1 MFKKVRLRLTLLSGG
16 ITTLIL
22 VIMTLAY
29 LYISEKNLMNT
40 RLLSFRNDINT
51 IAANLEQQSVIT
63 HQWLSSLENNGYYYI
78 SLLDNGTPFLFNS
91 RANHSPYTDILAE
104 GWAQYDTLRTA
115 PATTLSYSC
124 MYRDFSFVSFGNNDS
139 TKNNGSKGVTFYGC
153 VITLQRTNGTLEML
167 LLSSLEAVNRQKSEQ
182 RLVFLGIIT
191 AALIAIWL
199 FAWHFIGKLL
209 MPIEE
214 NRKSQTRF
222 IAAAS
227 HELRTPL
234 SVLLSCMDSCAENPS
249 HMDTLLPTM
258 KGEALRMAGLIND
271 MLTLLQHDNHAFT
284 LVREPVELDTL
295 LLNSYE
301 AFEPMAKQKNLSL
314 RIELPDDA
322 VPPCL
327 CDADRIRQVIAILIH
342 NAISYTPVSD
352 INVTSPIVLRLE
364 KTSERRLQISV
375 IDHGIGIAD
384 DEKSRIFERFYRS
397 EKSRSTKGHFG
408 LGLCIAY
415 EMIQAHHGKITVTD
429 TAGGGA
435 TFTVTLPVA
444 ETAL

>member
-78 SLLDNGTPFLFNS
+78 SLLDNGAPFLFNS
-91 RANHSPYTDILAE
+91 RANHSPYADILAE

-124 MYRDFSFVSFGNNDS
+124 MYRDFSFIFNGNNDP
-139 TKNNGSKGVTFYGC
+139 KDITFYGC

-191 AALIAIWL
+191 TALIAIWL

-234 SVLLSCMDSCAENPS
+234 SVLLSCMDSCTENPS
-249 HMDTLLPTM
+249 RMDTLLPTM
-258 KGEALRMAGLIND
+258 KDEALRMAGLIND
-271 MLTLLQHDNHAFT
+271 MLTLLQHDNHAFS
-284 LVREPVELDTL
+284 LVREPVEPDTL

-301 AFEPMAKQKNLSL
+301 SFEPMAKQKNLSL

-342 NAISYTPVSD
+342 NAISYTPVPD
-352 INVTSPIVLRLE
+352 TGVISPIVLRLE
-364 KTSERRLQISV
+364 RASERWLQISV
-375 IDHGIGIAD
+375 IDHGIGISD

-397 EKSRSTKGHFG
+397 EKSRSAKGHFG
-408 LGLCIAY
+408 LGLCIAN
-415 EMIQAHHGKITVTD
+415 EIIQAHHGKITVTD

-444 ETAL
+444 ETPP